1 MLLSRLLRPGAAMI
15 VLLIV
20 LVACSGNQ
28 PKEPEQEEKRESI
41 WSLLENRD
49 DPKVTIRVNKYI
61 WNATFEVLDFLPVET
76 VDPFT
81 GIIITGWGRAP
92 GSNRDH
98 KATVLVSDPSL
109 DGRALRVS
117 LLTRSGPATEATV
130 DAIEDAILTR
140 ARQLRL
146 ADAG

>member
-1 MLLSRLLRPGAAMI
+1 MM
-15 VLLIV
+15 VLLALLIG
-20 LVACSGNQ
+20 CSGNQ
-28 PKEPEQEEKRESI
+28 SKAPEPEEKRESI
-41 WSLLENRD
+41 WSLLENRE

-61 WNATFEVLDFLPVET
+61 WNASFEVLDFLPVET
-76 VDPFT
+76 VDPFS

-92 GSNRDH
+92 GSSKDY

-109 DGRALRVS
+109 DGRALRLS
-117 LLTRSGPATEATV
+117 LLTRSGPAPEATV